1 MLLQRFRRAARGGL
15 ACAALLAAGISA
27 AGAAQPAPS
36 AIEVGTL
43 YASSGA
49 FAAISM
55 PAYQGLKLWAR
66 QVNADGGVFVKP
78 YGKRIPVKLVAYDD
92 LSSTSTATTLYNQLI
107 TQDKVDIL
115 VADAGSVLSS
125 VAVPLAKEHGRLLF
139 NQSGTGDKLFSADN
153 PYNVLLD
160 DPVSSLWPARLVE
173 FLTQVAPRQHIRR
186 VAILYSTNDFTG
198 AQAEALRKD
207 LGEAQARSGVS
218 VVYDQGVPTS
228 TTNYFVLL
236 RQIQAAHPDAV
247 IELGYPGNDVA
258 FLKALHQSGMK
269 FGMVF
274 AIYPGLETELLA
286 KSAGA
291 AALKGV
297 FTYVPATGVHYRT
310 GFGMDIGQFAS
321 AYRAVYGAQV
331 DVGFNAVAGYNT
343 GLVIQKAL
351 AGTAS
356 LKQTDLRQAVYAL
369 SGKLHTLDGAFK
381 LGPDGAQLGEV
392 MPIGQ
397 LQAGAKGLRL
407 VPVYPPE
414 VAKARPVLAGAR

>member
-1 MLLQRFRRAARGGL
+1 MLIHRFRRAARGGL
-15 ACAALLAAGISA
+15 ACAALLAAGITAASA
-27 AGAAQPAPS
+27 APQAPS
-36 AIEVGTL
+36 NIEVGTL

-55 PAYQGLKLWAR
+55 PAYQGLKLWAH
-66 QVNADGGVFVKP
+66 QVNAEGGVFVKP

-107 TQDKVDIL
+107 SQDKVDIL
-115 VADAGSVLSS
+115 VADAGSVLTS
-125 VAVPLAKEHGRLLF
+125 VAVPLAREHGMLLF
-139 NQSGTGDKLFSADN
+139 NQSGTGDKLFSAANRYD
-153 PYNVLLD
+153 VLLD
-160 DPVSSLWPARLVE
+160 DPVSSLWPARLVD
-173 FLTQVAPRQHIRR
+173 FLTEVAPRHHIRR

-198 AQAEALRKD
+198 SQAEALRQD
-207 LGEAQARSGVS
+207 LAAAKARSGVA

-247 IELGYPGNDVA
+247 IEMGYPGNDVA

-274 AIYPGLETELLA
+274 AIYPGLETQLLL

-291 AALKGV
+291 DALRGV
-297 FTYVPATGVHYRT
+297 FTYVPATGVHYQAR
-310 GFGMDIGQFAS
+310 FGMDIGQFAQ
-321 AYRAVYGAQV
+321 AYRTMYGDDV

-351 AGTAS
+351 GSTAS
-356 LKQTDLRQAVYAL
+356 MDQMALRDAVFAL
-369 SGKLHTLDGAFK
+369 SGRLHTLDGEFRLAA
-381 LGPDGAQLGEV
+381 DGAQLGEV

-397 LQAGAKGLRL
+397 LQPDAQGLSL
-407 VPVYPPE
+407 VPVYPPA
-414 VAKARPVLAGAR
+414 VAKATPMLAQAR